1 MDDYI
6 NYFADA
12 ESSEKGKKV
21 FVTSKRNTNKM
32 RLIFNMNNTMFKLPF
47 NPNNLEEPLLS
58 MYFDLTFTMD
68 AKNVYDDI
76 ITHPSN
82 KVLAQIYET
91 KTSYMHVSLSQC
103 EFDIVYLIP
112 NTKHFT
118 HNISSERLI
127 SNFRFQCIIDGHI
140 DPYSEQSVM
149 NIDVK
154 MEPLIFI

>member
-1 MDDYI
+1 
-6 NYFADA
+6 
-12 ESSEKGKKV
+12 
-21 FVTSKRNTNKM
+21 M

-103 EFDIVYLIP
+103 EFDIVYFVLQ
-112 NTKHFT
+112 
-118 HNISSERLI
+118 
-127 SNFRFQCIIDGHI
+127 SNFGSYNANKAF
-140 DPYSEQSVM
+140 Y
-149 NIDVK
+149 NIYPK
-154 MEPLIFI
+154 PLTNHVQLTDLWQ